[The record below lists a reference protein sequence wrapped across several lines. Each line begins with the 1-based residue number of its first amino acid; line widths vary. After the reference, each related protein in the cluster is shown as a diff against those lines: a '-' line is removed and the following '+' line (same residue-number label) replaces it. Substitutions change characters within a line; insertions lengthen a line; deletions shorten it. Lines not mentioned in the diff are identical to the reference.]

1 MERLASAGIRVG
13 TGLMPVLPFVGDDE
27 GHLEEVVRATKEHGG
42 TFVMAGGLTMDGVQA
57 ERSLAAAQRLD
68 PALESRWRELYGWE
82 AGGKPNYS
90 PPRAYNARLGLLI
103 RELCA
108 RHGLLDRMPRYVA
121 PGTLAANKRVA
132 ERLFL
137 RTYDLELE
145 EAGDHRIWAYRKAA
159 WTVDEWPESVAAIYE
174 TRGEAGLRELPGIGK
189 RLAGRISSWLEEDG
203 KGALDGEAARV

>member
-1 MERLASAGIRVG
+1 
-13 TGLMPVLPFVGDDE
+13 
-27 GHLEEVVRATKEHGG
+27 
-42 TFVMAGGLTMDGVQA
+42 
-57 ERSLAAAQRLD
+57 
-68 PALESRWRELYGWE
+68 LYGWE
-82 AGGKPNYS
+82 VGRKPNYS
-90 PPRAYNARLGLLI
+90 PPRAYSARLGLLI

-121 PGTLAANKRVA
+121 PGPLAANKRVA

-174 TRGEAGLRELPGIGK
+174 ARGEAGLRELPGIGK
-189 RLAGRISSWLEEDG
+189 RLAAHIGGWLEEDKKETLG
-203 KGALDGEAARV
+203 GEAAQE